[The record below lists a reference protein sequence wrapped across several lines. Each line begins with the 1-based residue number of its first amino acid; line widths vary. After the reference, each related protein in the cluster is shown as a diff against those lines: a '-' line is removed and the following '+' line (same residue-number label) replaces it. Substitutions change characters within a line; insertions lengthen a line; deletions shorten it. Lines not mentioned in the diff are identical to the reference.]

1 MAKTIVVCGYGS
13 GISHA
18 VARKFASEGFQLAL
32 VARDATKLEEAA
44 NVFSSAGSVARAF
57 PCDLADSAAVA
68 PLIAKI
74 RSSMGPI
81 TVLHWNAYAPVA
93 GDLTRVDVSELRT
106 VLEVGVISLVTAV
119 QQALP
124 DLRES
129 KDAAAVL
136 VTGGGYALYN
146 PQVDQMAAKFNSMG
160 LAVSKAA
167 QHKLVGILHHKLK
180 DEGIYAGEVTVLGL
194 VKGTAHDRGNATI
207 EPSAV
212 AERFWDMYR
221 ARTEAWSNVN

>member
-1 MAKTIVVCGYGS
+1 MAKTLVVCGYGP
-13 GISHA
+13 GISNA
-18 VARKFASEGFQLAL
+18 VARKFASEGFQIAL
-32 VARDATKLEEAA
+32 VARDAKKLEEAA
-44 NVFSSAGSVARAF
+44 AALTHAGITARAF
-57 PCDLADSAAVA
+57 PCDLADSTAIA
-68 PLIAKI
+68 PLIANI
-74 RSSMGPI
+74 RSSLGPI
-81 TVLHWNAYAPVA
+81 TVLHWNAYAALA

-106 VLEVGVISLVTAV
+106 TLEVGVVSLVSAI

-124 DLRES
+124 DLREF

-180 DEGIYAGEVTVLGL
+180 ADGIYAGEVTVLGL

-212 AERFWDMYR
+212 AERFWQMYC